1 MSSEN
6 KEHATKQ
13 FEQLSVEETI
23 KQLGANLLSGLSS
36 EEVQKRISR
45 YGHNEIEGE
54 HQNSLVRFFKKFW
67 GVTAWMLELIIV
79 LSWYLG
85 KLLNLYIIFALL
97 VFNAIIGFVQE
108 EKANAAVVSLRKR
121 LQISSRVL
129 RDSKWQVIPAREL
142 VPGDIIRMRS
152 GDFVPADAKIIQG
165 EIEVDKSALTGESL
179 PVTEVTGSLLYSGSV
194 IRKGESSCVVV
205 STGLRTNFGKTVQ
218 LVQIAKPKLH
228 SEEFTSK
235 VVKLLLTMAGALIA
249 VMFIF
254 SALKGTLISI
264 LPLSVTL
271 LVAAVPVALPV
282 MFSITMALGSL
293 ELAKK
298 GVLVT
303 RLSASDDAAR
313 MSVLCVDKTG
323 TLTTNHLSVA
333 DIFTTENFAEN
344 DVVLYGALSSNAA
357 NHDPIDMA
365 FIDAAKESCVLSGY
379 AQKKFTPFNPSTRRT
394 EAVLEKNGKSFVSTK
409 GAVSIITSLCKM
421 KQSDLE
427 LVQTKISEFSQKG
440 YRTLAVATTNE
451 DDSEMKLVGV
461 AALYDKPR
469 DDAPELISDLKNLGI
484 STKMLTGDSLP
495 IAREIAEQ
503 IRLGEII
510 TNMSSLNQLLDSNPE
525 KASESIEKSD
535 GFAEIYPEDKYRI
548 VKNLQSRRHV
558 VGMTGDGINDAPA
571 LRQAEVG
578 IAVSNATDVAK
589 GAASVVLTNDGLSGI
604 VEIVK
609 GGRMIYQR
617 VMTWTLNKII
627 KTFQIVVFVVSAF
640 LLTGIQI
647 IGTFDMVL
655 LIFLVDFV
663 TLSIS
668 TDNVRG
674 SKYPNSWNIKGLIKI
689 SGIIGIAT
697 VLESLALLYLGMHY
711 LGLSQQLS
719 KLHTFSFDILLLSG
733 IFTILVARE
742 RDTFWKSKPS
752 RTLFVVIIADV
763 MVCIAISLVGIP
775 GFDTIPVMDILIV
788 LGYCFLFSLLVNDF
802 IKTRLIKRTRL

>member
-6 KEHATKQ
+6 KEPATKQ

-23 KQLGANLLSGLSS
+23 KQLGTNPLSGLSS
-36 EEVQKRISR
+36 EEVQGRISR
-45 YGHNEIEGE
+45 YGHNEIEE
-54 HQNSLVRFFKKFW
+54 KRQNSLVRFFKKFW
-67 GVTAWMLELIIV
+67 GVTAWMLEFIIIF
-79 LSWYLG
+79 SWYLG
-85 KLLNLYIIFALL
+85 KFLNLYIISALL
-97 VFNAIIGFVQE
+97 VFNAILGFAQE
-108 EKANAAVVSLRKR
+108 EKANAAVASLRKR
-121 LQISSRVL
+121 LRISSRVL
-129 RDSKWQVIPAREL
+129 RDGKWQVIPAREL

-165 EIEVDKSALTGESL
+165 DIEVDKSALTGESL

-235 VVKLLLTMAGALIA
+235 IVKLLLTMAGTLIA
-249 VMFIF
+249 AMFIF

-282 MFSITMALGSL
+282 MFAITMVLGSL

-323 TLTTNHLSVA
+323 TLTTNRLSIA
-333 DIFTTENFAEN
+333 DVFTTENFAKN
-344 DVVLYGALSSNAA
+344 DVILYGALSSNDA
-357 NHDPIDMA
+357 NQDPLDIA
-365 FIDAAKESCVLSGY
+365 FINAAKKLGVLSGY
-379 AQKKFTPFNPSTRRT
+379 VLKKFTPFNPSTRRT
-394 EAVLEKNGKSFVSTK
+394 ESVLEKNGKSFVVTK
-409 GAVSIITSLCKM
+409 GAVSIITSLCKIR
-421 KQSDLE
+421 QSDLE
-427 LVQTKISEFSQKG
+427 LVQTRINEFSQKG
-440 YRTLAVATTNE
+440 YRTLAVAITAE
-451 DDSEMKLVGV
+451 DSSEMKLVGV

-503 IRLGEII
+503 IRLGETI
-510 TNMSSLNQLLDSNPE
+510 TNMSSLNQLLNSNPE

-548 VKNLQSRRHV
+548 VKNLQSRWHV

-589 GAASVVLTNDGLSGI
+589 GAASVVLTNDGLAGI

-689 SGIIGIAT
+689 SGIIGIAS
-697 VLESLALLYLGMHY
+697 VLESLVLLYLGIHY

-742 RDTFWKSKPS
+742 RDAFWKSKPS
-752 RTLFVVIIADV
+752 RTLLVVIIADV
-763 MVCIAISLVGIP
+763 MVCIVISLVGMP
-775 GFDTIPVMDILIV
+775 GFDTIPIKDILIV
-788 LGYCFLFSLLVNDF
+788 LGYCFVFSLLVNDF